1 MRRFGLN
8 TPGATWAVNSQA
20 HPHLLWSLWLAGFE
34 CHPMISLLF
43 RLEAHAPVSGQP
55 TFRSQLCSSG
65 PGWPQVAS
73 LSFNLPICKVELM
86 DVPAVKHCWDGRMN
100 HMPRVY
106 LEARHQVPLI
116 CCAVR
121 ISAKSPISEVR
132 RPGLSSSTTLSSSG
146 NFGKPQPSRA
156 SVSPSVKWESH
167 SPHSA
172 QMKVKQDPSYNPL
185 SLSLFFFFLHFCTF
199 AF

>member
-1 MRRFGLN
+1 M
-8 TPGATWAVNSQA
+8 A
-20 HPHLLWSLWLAGFE
+20 
-34 CHPMISLLF
+34 
-43 RLEAHAPVSGQP
+43 
-55 TFRSQLCSSG
+55 
-65 PGWPQVAS
+65 
-73 LSFNLPICKVELM
+73 
-86 DVPAVKHCWDGRMN
+86 VPAVKHCWDGRMN

-172 QMKVKQDPSYNPL
+172 QMKVKQDPSYNLL
-185 SLSLFFFFLHFCTF
+185 SLSLSLSLSFFFCIF
-199 AF
+199 ALLLFRATSTAHGSSQARAQIGATAAGHSHSTAGSEPCLQPTPQLRAMLDP